1 MRDRHGDDAKSL
13 LDGCVHSTKTDRPRK
28 KESSMSSLRWILA
41 LVVMAAAS
49 VPSASRAQEWTST
62 PATSA
67 PQAAT
72 ASAELDT
79 EPRDGGQRYQM
90 RQKLASF
97 GDDFWIEN
105 DRGARVFK
113 VNGKMMRVRGTLDFE
128 DTGGTVKAQIQERML
143 RVKDSMAIED
153 GHGHK
158 AAEVKR
164 ALITPI
170 RERWVVKFADGPDLE
185 VQGDLLAHEYRIG
198 DGKQKV
204 AKVSKKWFRI
214 RDSYGVQIE
223 PGQNDAVI
231 LAVTVA
237 IDAMVHSG
245 K

>member
-1 MRDRHGDDAKSL
+1 
-13 LDGCVHSTKTDRPRK
+13 
-28 KESSMSSLRWILA
+28 MSSWRWIVA

-49 VPSASRAQEWTST
+49 VPSASRAQDWTST
-62 PATSA
+62 SEASA
-67 PQAAT
+67 PEEAT
-72 ASAELDT
+72 APAEFDD
-79 EPRDGGQRYQM
+79 EPRNGAQRYQM
-90 RQKLASF
+90 REKLVSF

-105 DRGARVFK
+105 DRGERVFK
-113 VNGKMMRVRGTLDFE
+113 VNGKMMRVRGTLEFE
-128 DTGGTVKAQIQERML
+128 NTEGQVKAQIQERML

-153 GHGHK
+153 GKGHK

-170 RERWVVKFADGPDLE
+170 RERWVVRIADGRDLE
-185 VQGDLLAHEYRIG
+185 VKGDLLAHEYKIG

-223 PGQNDAVI
+223 PDQNDAVI

-237 IDAMVHSG
+237 IDAMVHPG